1 MFFCWRRGP
10 YMDALRGVSRYVGA
24 PFQVLVFRN
33 LWLFIKA
40 SPARRIHPV
49 PGVHFRWNVPGFFI
63 PTSLHR
69 HHARKITHAL
79 VVFSS
84 PKREAE
90 STRTTSK
97 ITPSPPGFRRNV
109 HIPPYVCVTAPAR
122 LWVGEICHI
131 RRMLTLRQA
140 RTHVH
145 TSFRHSCVRGTS
157 AVETML

>member
-10 YMDALRGVSRYVGA
+10 YMDALRRVSRYVGA
-24 PFQVLVFRN
+24 PLQVLVFRN

-40 SPARRIHPV
+40 YRPAEYTLFPASISVGMCPDFLSRL
-49 PGVHFRWNVPGFFI
+49 
-63 PTSLHR
+63 SLHR
-69 HHARKITHAL
+69 HHARRITHAL

-109 HIPPYVCVTAPAR
+109 RKPPYVCVTAPAR

-131 RRMLTLRQA
+131 RRTLTLRQA